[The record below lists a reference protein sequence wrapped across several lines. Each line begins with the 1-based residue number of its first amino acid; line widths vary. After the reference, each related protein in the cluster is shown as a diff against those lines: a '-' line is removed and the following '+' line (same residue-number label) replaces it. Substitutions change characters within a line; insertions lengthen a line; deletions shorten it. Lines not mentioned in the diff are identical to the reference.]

1 MPSHIITSR
10 NVHCPL
16 ANFVIVL
23 GNFTETEYSSLPP
36 KLLVTQYLKITAN
49 ENVTK
54 MFVTLQSTNKITN
67 FGLHEQNNDSDQSN
81 EQIF

>member
-1 MPSHIITSR
+1 M
-10 NVHCPL
+10 
-16 ANFVIVL
+16 F
-23 GNFTETEYSSLPP
+23 
-36 KLLVTQYLKITAN
+36 TAN

-81 EQIF
+81 EQKNFDLKNVPIEIANF